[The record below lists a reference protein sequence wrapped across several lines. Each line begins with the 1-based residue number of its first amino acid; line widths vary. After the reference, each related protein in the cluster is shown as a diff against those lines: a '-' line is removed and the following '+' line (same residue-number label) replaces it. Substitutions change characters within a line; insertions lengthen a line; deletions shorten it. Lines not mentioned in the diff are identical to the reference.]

1 MRKNSRKI
9 IYSAV
14 GALLILI
21 ISIVII
27 IASHK
32 NNKTNDFKGI
42 EEEQIDKEKLEIDFN
57 DLFNNE
63 ENEYVS
69 TLYKIQEDK
78 SGKYKIEAHIPYIH
92 VDDAIDN
99 KINNEIYSAFAD
111 KILQVYNNSQL
122 YTIIKINYAT
132 AVENNRLSIAIKCVL
147 KEGSNAQRTIIKTYN
162 YDIETN
168 QPITVGELVQEQKK
182 ADLQEEINQKIQ
194 MKIKKENTI
203 ADQGYNVYRRDANS
217 EIYRLENATEF
228 YIKNNIMY
236 IIYCYGNNSYT
247 SEVDLIIT
255 KV

>member
-1 MRKNSRKI
+1 MKKNSKKI
-9 IYSAV
+9 IYSAI
-14 GALLILI
+14 GILLIFI

-27 IASHK
+27 IVSHK
-32 NNKTNDFKGI
+32 NNKLNDFKET
-42 EEEQIDKEKLEIDFN
+42 EEEQIDKEQLEIDFN

-78 SGKYKIEAHIPYIH
+78 SGKYKIEAYIPYIH
-92 VDDAIDN
+92 VDDVIDN

-111 KILQVYNNSQL
+111 KILQVYNSSQL

-132 AVENNRLSIAIKCVL
+132 AVENNILSIAIKCVL

-162 YDIETN
+162 YNIETS
-168 QPITVGELVQEQKK
+168 QPITVEELVQEQKRV
-182 ADLQEEINQKIQ
+182 DLQDEINQKIQ

-203 ADQGYNVYRRDANS
+203 ADQGYNVYRRDENS
-217 EIYRLENATEF
+217 EIYQLENATEF